1 MMSNEEWSSQYELA
15 TNVYKLTNENRVN
28 NKDENGLSVKE
39 KRADMLG
46 RILTPRE
53 KHVISLRY
61 GFGTDNA
68 LTLEQVGQSM
78 NLTRERIR
86 QIEVKALNKLRSH
99 PRLKFMKDY
108 LN

>member
-1 MMSNEEWSSQYELA
+1 MSNEEWSSQYELA

-86 QIEVKALNKLRSH
+86 QIEAKALRKLRH
-99 PRLKFMKDY
+99 PTRSRMLKSFY
-108 LN
+108 E

>member
-1 MMSNEEWSSQYELA
+1 MSNEQWSSQCA
-15 TNVYKLTNENRVN
+15 PTTNVYKITSENRVN
-28 NKDENGLSVKE
+28 NKDSIDLSAKE

-46 RILTPRE
+46 RILTSRE
-53 KHVISLRY
+53 KHVISLRF

-86 QIEVKALNKLRSH
+86 QIEAKALNKLRSH

>member
-1 MMSNEEWSSQYELA
+1 MMNDEQRSGQYELA
-15 TNVYKLTNENRVN
+15 TDVYKIT
-28 NKDENGLSVKE
+28 NKDDSSLNTKE
-39 KRADMLG
+39 KRANMLG
-46 RILTPRE
+46 RILTLRE

-61 GFGTDNA
+61 GFGTGNA

-78 NLTRERIR
+78 SLTRERIR
-86 QIEVKALNKLRSH
+86 QIEAKALSKLRSH